1 MGYILHIYISNG
13 TGMSNAPL
21 RGKTYKKFM
30 KNIFFQNLLNSLS
43 PKFYQYLNLS
53 ILPIFAVFTIS
64 KDTRL
69 S

>member
-1 MGYILHIYISNG
+1 MGYILHIYISND

-21 RGKTYKKFM
+21 RGKFM

-53 ILPIFAVFTIS
+53 ILPIFGVFTIL